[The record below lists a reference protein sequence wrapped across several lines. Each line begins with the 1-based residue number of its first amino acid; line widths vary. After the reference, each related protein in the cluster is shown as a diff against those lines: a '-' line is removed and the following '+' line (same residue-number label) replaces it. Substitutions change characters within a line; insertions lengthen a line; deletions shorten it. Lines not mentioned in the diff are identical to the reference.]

1 VRIISGQFKG
11 KNIQAPASLPA
22 RPTTDF
28 AKTALFN
35 ILNNRVDFESI
46 SVLDLFCGTGNISYE
61 FMSRGCRKLTV
72 VDADGRSVKFVKET
86 MANLGVDGVR
96 FIKSDV
102 FRFLETSHDKYDI
115 IFADPPFDLKE
126 TDRLPA
132 LILNQS
138 LLNEDGLLIIE
149 HQAKRKLESEWL
161 PGEVRVYGNCAF
173 SIYQNQE
180 KPGMLFP

>member
-1 VRIISGQFKG
+1 MRIISGKYRG

-61 FMSRGCRKLTV
+61 FISRGCQKLV
-72 VDADGRSVKFVKET
+72 AVDADGRSAKFVKET
-86 MANLGVDGVR
+86 MQTLGEANVR
-96 FIKSDV
+96 VIKSDV
-102 FRFLETSHDKYDI
+102 FRFLETNPGKFDI

-126 TDRLPA
+126 TDRLPD
-132 LILNQS
+132 LIRQSSMLND
-138 LLNEDGLLIIE
+138 DGMLIIE
-149 HQAKRKLESEWL
+149 HQSKRKLASEWE
-161 PGEVRVYGNCAF
+161 PAEVRVYGNCAF
-173 SIYQNQE
+173 SIFKQ
-180 KPGMLFP
+180 GD